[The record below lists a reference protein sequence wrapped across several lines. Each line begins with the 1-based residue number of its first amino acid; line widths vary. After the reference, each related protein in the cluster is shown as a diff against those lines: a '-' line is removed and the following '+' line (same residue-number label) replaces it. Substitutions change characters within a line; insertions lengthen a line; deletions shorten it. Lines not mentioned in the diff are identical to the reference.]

1 MKIAKNLK
9 YATFE
14 WDDEQKEF
22 TLSDKDG
29 NNLTLNKVYSFAFM
43 RFVIRMAQRN
53 WYRKTTKE
61 KKQKAPV
68 SLAAH
73 PFEDE
78 LDLWR
83 ENDEPKLKE
92 SEITELLK
100 PHMVDLSQLQKDAE
114 DDENPF

>member
-1 MKIAKNLK
+1 MKITKKLK

-14 WDDEQKEF
+14 WDDEEKEF

-29 NNLTLNKVYSFAFM
+29 SKLTLNKVYSFAFM

-53 WYRKTTKE
+53 WYRKTVKE
-61 KKQKAPV
+61 KKGSSPV
-68 SLAAH
+68 SLAEH

-83 ENDEPKLKE
+83 ETDIPKLKE
-92 SEITELLK
+92 AEIAELLQEVNNK
-100 PHMVDLSQLQKDAE
+100 KN
-114 DDENPF
+114 ENPF